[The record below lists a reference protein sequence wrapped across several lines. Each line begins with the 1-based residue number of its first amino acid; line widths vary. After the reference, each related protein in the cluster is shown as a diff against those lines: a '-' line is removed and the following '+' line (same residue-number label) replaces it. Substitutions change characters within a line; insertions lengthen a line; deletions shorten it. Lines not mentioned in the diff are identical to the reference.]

1 MRWYTVY
8 VYGWPAWAADPPSS
22 FSFSPFFLCLPFP
35 PLSLSLYPSSL
46 SFSLTSYPKYR
57 IMTQFSWAARA
68 SWEMV
73 TIATA
78 PVLLSRP
85 TAACASARSIVLA
98 MLAKSFWVLFVLRV
112 CVYVCAY
119 SGSGGGR
126 GNRQMSL
133 FAFFSLSSHQSQCS
147 LRLSKYCSNH
157 INILCTSAFR
167 AAVQR
172 AHEVISGSLQWL
184 MFTGLRA

>member
-1 MRWYTVY
+1 MI
-8 VYGWPAWAADPPSS
+8 YGLCPWLAGVSRRPSL
-22 FSFSPFFLCLPFP
+22 FFLLLAF
-35 PLSLSLYPSSL
+35 LSLSPLST
-46 SFSLTSYPKYR
+46 SFSVFVSVLSLFLPH
-57 IMTQFSWAARA
+57 
-68 SWEMV
+68 
-73 TIATA
+73 
-78 PVLLSRP
+78 LLSKVQDNDTVFLGCESELRNGNHSNSSCP
-85 TAACASARSIVLA
+85 AQPAHCCLRLSAQHCASHASEIILGVVCVA
-98 MLAKSFWVLFVLRV
+98 CV

-172 AHEVISGSLQWL
+172 AHEVISGSLQ
-184 MFTGLRA
+184 

>member
-1 MRWYTVY
+1 
-8 VYGWPAWAADPPSS
+8 
-22 FSFSPFFLCLPFP
+22 
-35 PLSLSLYPSSL
+35 
-46 SFSLTSYPKYR
+46 
-57 IMTQFSWAARA
+57 
-68 SWEMV
+68 MV

-98 MLAKSFWVLFVLRV
+98 MLAKSFWVLFVLR
-112 CVYVCAY
+112 VCAY

-172 AHEVISGSLQWL
+172 AHEVISGSLQ
-184 MFTGLRA
+184 